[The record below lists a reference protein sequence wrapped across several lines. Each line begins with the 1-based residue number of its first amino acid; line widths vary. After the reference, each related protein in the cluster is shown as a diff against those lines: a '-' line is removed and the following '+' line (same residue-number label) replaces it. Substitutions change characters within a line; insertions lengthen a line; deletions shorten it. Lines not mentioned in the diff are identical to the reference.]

1 MLQLFKYPSIMHR
14 YALARR
20 IQNFYKTSFE
30 RPQSDKIRSASMLS
44 KDDIMTYLW
53 DIHEEIDM
61 LDVIQEPTD
70 DLRSLYNDL
79 QTLLDY
85 AL

>member
-30 RPQSDKIRSASMLS
+30 RPKSNKIRSASMLS

-53 DIHEEIDM
+53 DIYEEISM
-61 LDVIQEPTD
+61 YEVMQEPAD

-85 AL
+85 AV